1 MPVISVIVSAHDRR
15 KYLLESLESCINQTF
30 SRNDYEVIVVK
41 NFADESIDA
50 YINKNRI
57 LNVITDKMT
66 LGQKMATGIEKSSG
80 SIICFLDDDDKFT
93 EDKLSEVSNSFNSIK
108 NLGYFHNAL
117 ITVNEKGNV
126 SKKELSSHP
135 ESDILIE
142 KLSTQSIKKAR
153 KYNGDW
159 FMSCISV
166 SRDLALST
174 LPFLKEQKASFDKLF
189 FYNAL
194 NQDMKIFISSKKLT
208 YYRLHPSMTTI
219 IDERG
224 SFFEKKKEF
233 FLSTSKALQSII
245 PKDNKI
251 KRNILELAFLHE
263 VVNYSVLSGKKI
275 KTRDLIKFMRLAF
288 TIGTSSDRKWSILY
302 VLSIIFPNFTKNL
315 YFRTMTDLYS

>member
-1 MPVISVIVSAHDRR
+1 MPEITVIVSAHNR
-15 KYLLESLESCINQTF
+15 KEYLRQAIDSILEQSL
-30 SRNDYEVIVVK
+30 SREKYEIIIVK
-41 NFADESIDA
+41 NFLDSEIDSYLRGNGLKSIFT
-50 YINKNRI
+50 NEQ
-57 LNVITDKMT
+57 T
-66 LGQKMATGIEKSSG
+66 LGQKMAAGIEKSSG

-93 EDKLSEVSNSFNSIK
+93 EDKLSEVSNTFNSIK

-166 SRDLALST
+166 SRNLALST
-174 LPFLKEQKASFDKLF
+174 LPFLKEQKASFDKIF

-194 NQDMKIFISSKKLT
+194 NQDMKIMISSKKLT

-224 SFFEKKKEF
+224 SFFEKKREF
-233 FLSTSKALQSII
+233 FLNTSKALQSII

-275 KTRDLIKFMRLAF
+275 KTRDLIKFVRLAF
-288 TIGTSSDRKWSILY
+288 TIGTSSDREWAILY